1 MMTAAATQS
10 PKRVKL
16 AGTSGAGKN
25 SVTYIRG
32 RQTLRMCT
40 KQRTGQRGR

>member
-1 MMTAAATQS
+1 MMTTGNRQAQP

-25 SVTYIRG
+25 SGTYIRG
-32 RQTLRMCT
+32 RQTLRMCGGSR
-40 KQRTGQRGR
+40 KG